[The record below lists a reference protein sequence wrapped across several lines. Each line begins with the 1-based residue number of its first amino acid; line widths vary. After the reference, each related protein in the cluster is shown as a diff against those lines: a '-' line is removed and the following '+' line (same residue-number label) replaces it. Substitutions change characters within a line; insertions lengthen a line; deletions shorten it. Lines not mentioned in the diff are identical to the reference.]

1 MNNYRLTSQ
10 HIPTSFLLLTA
21 EKRSLST
28 DLTGSELGVLDACIA
43 GNIWE
48 IFKNTIFSEALI
60 IR

>member
-43 GNIWE
+43 GNI
-48 IFKNTIFSEALI
+48 
-60 IR
+60 